1 MTTDSI
7 TFTKMAVSTTAVPMP
22 AAFAC
27 ELCGHLDDPR
37 QCSYAA
43 RRAQGRAALCSSCL
57 PGKLSDAWSAGV
69 VWDGVVEILNPTTAV
84 VAT

>member
-1 MTTDSI
+1 MTTDTMTEMTI
-7 TFTKMAVSTTAVPMP
+7 STAPQQ
-22 AAFAC
+22 FAC

-37 QCSYAA
+37 QCAYAA

-57 PGKLSDAWSAGV
+57 PGTLSNVWSSGV
-69 VWDGVVEILNPTTAV
+69 VWDGVADILNPTTAV

>member
-1 MTTDSI
+1 MTT
-7 TFTKMAVSTTAVPMP
+7 STMNSSPVDPTVVISLAPTL
-22 AAFAC
+22 FGC

-57 PGKLSDAWSAGV
+57 PGTLSSVWSAGV
-69 VWDGVVEILNPTTAV
+69 VWDGVAEILNPVGAV